1 MERIDSIFRDGEVE
15 VELLGMGML
24 EDLEGRVAI
33 ATMPGQF
40 FPGSGGGESRLLGLE
55 IYLNKPIST
64 RELG

>member
-40 FPGSGGGESRLLGLE
+40 CPGSGGG
-55 IYLNKPIST
+55 
-64 RELG
+64 